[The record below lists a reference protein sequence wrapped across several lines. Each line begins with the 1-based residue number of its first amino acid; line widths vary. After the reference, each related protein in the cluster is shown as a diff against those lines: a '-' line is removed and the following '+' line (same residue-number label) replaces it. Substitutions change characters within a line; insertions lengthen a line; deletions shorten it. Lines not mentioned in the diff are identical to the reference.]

1 MTGSLGFA
9 ATLDGENKKK
19 KKNWENMSLNPAPW
33 RTKMRFLND
42 EQRTSQIHREEEYF
56 RDRTPQSDL

>member
-1 MTGSLGFA
+1 MTGLLGFA
-9 ATLDGENKKK
+9 ATLDGEWD
-19 KKNWENMSLNPAPW
+19 WENMSLNPAPG